1 VQQKVLHIRLLM
13 EGYMMRT
20 AKIYAVYIPYYR
32 MDASIA
38 RGWIMDASIIF
49 FLFGLNFFVIVLS

>member
-1 VQQKVLHIRLLM
+1 
-13 EGYMMRT
+13 MMRT